1 MSLITEARGLD
12 RAAVEQLV
20 RDVVRQRLGRPGAA
34 ASPGRLSNDGKPEL
48 RVNISARHMHIT
60 QQDLETLFGPG
71 SKLTVFRPLYQEG
84 YFASEQMVT
93 IIGPRHRTITNLR
106 ILGPCR
112 PENQIE
118 LAFTDGVA
126 MGIDLPVRMSGDI
139 KGTPG
144 CIVLGPKGYI
154 EMKEGVIR
162 AMRHVH
168 LNPEEAAYFG
178 VKNGEAMK
186 LHVEGDCGMV
196 IEGVIA
202 RIGKGLRLE
211 VHLDTDEGNA
221 CNLTGAKR
229 VELVK

>member
-1 MSLITEARGLD
+1 MSLITQDRGMD
-12 RAAVEQLV
+12 RAAVEQVV
-20 RDVVRQRLGRPGAA
+20 REVVRQRLGRPRPA
-34 ASPGRLSNDGKPEL
+34 ASPSGAPAGARPEL

-60 QQDLETLFGPG
+60 QHDLETLFGPG
-71 SKLTVFRPLYQEG
+71 AKLTVFRPLYQDG

-126 MGIDLPVRMSGDI
+126 MGIDLPVRMSGNI
-139 KGTPG
+139 KDTPG

-168 LNPEEAAYFG
+168 LNPDEAAYYNVG
-178 VKNGEAMK
+178 DGDLMK
-186 LHVEGDCGMV
+186 LHVEGDCGMT

-202 RIGKGLRLE
+202 RIAKGLKLE

-229 VELVK
+229 VELIK